1 MDELKCEQ
9 INMIQIQNSS
19 LSIHTDKQ
27 SLFELNKITVRAQ
40 CEEKIS
46 QLAQRI
52 HKKWVKYVNAAK
64 LYVF

>member
-52 HKKWVKYVNAAK
+52 HKK
-64 LYVF
+64 